1 MALLT
6 GSRVL
11 LLIITLVDG
20 LAAEECRHLQQ
31 GQDAAV
37 AQKRVD
43 PKKVSR
49 NRFAM
54 AVIWLLY
61 AETAACDPGEAR
73 GHFYGRAGCAEL
85 SQFLTLS
92 ALVLAAT

>member
-1 MALLT
+1 MERLKPL
-6 GSRVL
+6 GRVL

-43 PKKVSR
+43 PKMVLR
-49 NRFAM
+49 NRCTFRELNFRCGT
-54 AVIWLLY
+54 VREREDLSSK
-61 AETAACDPGEAR
+61 CFAR
-73 GHFYGRAGCAEL
+73 GCARLVTPDVHF
-85 SQFLTLS
+85 SF
-92 ALVLAAT
+92 